1 MCSPQDIRTILQR
14 HEIGYLSLIM
24 VSKFCRLGTG
34 AILATIIFVASGCSL
49 LAGGATGAGVG
60 AIAGSTMD
68 SPGGAAAVGG
78 AGGAA
83 GGALVGAA
91 VGNPLVGAV
100 AGGLGGA
107 ATGYAVKKNSSG
119 Q

>member
-1 MCSPQDIRTILQR
+1 MDVHML
-14 HEIGYLSLIM
+14 
-24 VSKFCRLGTG
+24 SKFHSFAIG
-34 AILATIIFVASGCSL
+34 AILATSIFALSGCAL

-78 AGGAA
+78 VGGAA

-91 VGNPLVGAV
+91 VGNPLIGAV

-107 ATGYAVKKNSSG
+107 ATGYEVKKHSSNDE
-119 Q
+119 

>member
-1 MCSPQDIRTILQR
+1 MDVHKSSKWR
-14 HEIGYLSLIM
+14 SLA
-24 VSKFCRLGTG
+24 VG
-34 AILATIIFVASGCSL
+34 ATLTAAVFAFSGCSL

-68 SPGGAAAVGG
+68 SPGSAAAVGG
-78 AGGAA
+78 VGGAA

-107 ATGYAVKKNSSG
+107 ATGYEVKKHSSNDE
-119 Q
+119 

>member
-1 MCSPQDIRTILQR
+1 MYDVTTIPKG
-14 HEIGYLSLIM
+14 HEIGCPASIL
-24 VSKFCRLGTG
+24 VAKFYRLAVG
-34 AILATIIFVASGCSL
+34 AILAARFFAAPGCFV

-68 SPGGAAAVGG
+68 SPGSAAAVGG

-91 VGNPLVGAV
+91 VGDPFVGAV
-100 AGGLGGA
+100 AGGVGGA
-107 ATGYAVKKNSSG
+107 GTGYAVKKNS
-119 Q
+119 